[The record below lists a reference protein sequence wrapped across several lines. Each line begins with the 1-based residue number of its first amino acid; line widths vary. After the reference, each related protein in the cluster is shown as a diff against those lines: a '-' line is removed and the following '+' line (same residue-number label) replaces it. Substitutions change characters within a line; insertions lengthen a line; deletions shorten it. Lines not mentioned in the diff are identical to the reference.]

1 MVDLCII
8 INAME
13 KFIEII
19 GAKSHNLKNINCR
32 IPRGKITVIT
42 GVSGSGKSTL
52 AFDTLFAE
60 GQRRY
65 IESLSTY
72 ARQFLEKM
80 DRPDVEAIHGIP
92 PAIAIEQKNSVK
104 NARSTVGTASEIYD
118 YLRLLFAKIGEV
130 FCPQCHIKVSG
141 DTVESVVE
149 QILSQFKGVKLF
161 ILSPVSLDDGQ
172 ERELKVKDLIKNGY
186 YRIWEKGQILD
197 LTSLSAS
204 EFQQRFSP
212 SPSPLPPGERVMEKN
227 TLSLLIDRLVSEGKE
242 RSRLSEAIQR
252 GFQVGNGKI
261 ELITENGERM
271 AFHRSFSCNR
281 CGRNFSEPEPLLFS
295 FNSPLGACRVCQG
308 FGRIIGIDWQKVIP
322 DPKKTLKEKPFAP
335 WNTPAYEDLY
345 KYLWA
350 ACRRHKIP
358 IQKPFEELR
367 QDQKDILLNGKGEFI
382 GLKGFFEW
390 MEGKRYKVHY
400 RVFLSKYR
408 AYTPCPTCHNTRLK
422 EEALYVF
429 LAGKNIAELC
439 DMPISDLQMFFKN
452 LAIKDFQKKV
462 GERLLKEIND
472 RIGFMVD
479 VGLGYL
485 TLSRQTRTLSS
496 GEYQRITL
504 ARSLGSAL
512 TETLYV
518 LDEPSIGLHAR
529 DTHRLLRSLRKLREG
544 GNTVVV
550 VEHDPDVI
558 RAADEVIDLG
568 PGAGRWGGSM
578 VFQGGLES
586 LLKNQD
592 SITARCLRDGTASDI
607 TRSLRKPQGWI
618 SIRNAREHNL
628 KGIDV
633 KIPLGVMVCITGVSG
648 AGKTTLVHNILYAGA
663 KGNGNSSFE
672 KGAFDSIKGLEQIDD
687 FILVDQSPIGK
698 SLRSNPATYV
708 KVFSE
713 IRDLFALT
721 REAKRYGFK
730 PRHFSFNTEG
740 GRCETCQGAGF
751 QVLDMQFLED
761 VTITCETCEGKRFRP
776 EILKVK
782 YRDKDISE
790 VLNMTVDEAI
800 TFFQGHKRI
809 LSKLQIF
816 KDVGLGYLTL
826 GQSTNTLSGGESQ
839 RLKLAQH
846 IGQSKEGKDLFI
858 FDEPT
863 TGLHMADVELL
874 LMTFEKL
881 LSQGHSII
889 VIEHNLDLIRHA
901 DYIID
906 LGPEGGEDGGRII
919 AEGDL
924 KKIMASPQS
933 YTGQFLKERIN
944 AKFQSSNVK

>member
-1 MVDLCII
+1 
-8 INAME
+8 ME

-19 GAKSHNLKNINCR
+19 GASSHNLKNIDCR

-92 PAIAIEQKNSVK
+92 PAIAIEQKNTVK
-104 NARSTVGTASEIYD
+104 NARSTVGTASEVYD

-130 FCPQCHIKVSG
+130 FCPECHIKVSG
-141 DTVESVVE
+141 DNVESVVE
-149 QILSQFKGVKLF
+149 QILSQYPGVKIF
-161 ILSPVSLDDGQ
+161 ILSPVSLNNDKEKEGQ
-172 ERELKVKDLIKNGY
+172 VRDLIKNGY
-186 YRIWEKGQILD
+186 YRVWERGEVLD
-197 LTSLSAS
+197 LTALPFSEIEPRNSLC
-204 EFQQRFSP
+204 
-212 SPSPLPPGERVMEKN
+212 
-227 TLSLLIDRLVSEGKE
+227 LLIDRLLTEEKE
-242 RSRLSEAIQR
+242 RSRLSEAVQR
-252 GFQVGNGKI
+252 GFLLGNGKV
-261 ELITENGERM
+261 EVMTEQSEKITFN
-271 AFHRSFSCNR
+271 RSFSCNR
-281 CGRNFSEPEPLLFS
+281 CGRNFLEPEPLIFS
-295 FNSPLGACRVCQG
+295 FNSPLGACPTCQG

-322 DPKKTLKEKPFAP
+322 DPKKTLKQKPFAP

-345 KYLWA
+345 EYLWE
-350 ACRRHKIP
+350 ACRRHRIP
-358 IQKPFEELR
+358 IQKPFEELLP
-367 QDQKDILLNGKGEFI
+367 DQKEILLKGKGKFI

-408 AYTPCPTCHNTRLK
+408 AYTPCPVCLNTRLK
-422 EEALYVF
+422 GEALNVY
-429 LAGKNIAELC
+429 LGGKNIAQLC
-439 DMPISDLQMFFKN
+439 DMPILNLHLFFKN
-452 LAIKDFQKKV
+452 FQGRDFQKKV
-462 GERLLKEIND
+462 GDRLLREMND

-512 TETLYV
+512 TDTLYV

-529 DTHRLLRSLRKLREG
+529 DIHRLLKSLQRLREG
-544 GNTVVV
+544 GNTVIV

-558 RAADEVIDLG
+558 RSADEVIDLG
-568 PGAGRWGGSM
+568 PGAGRSGGTV
-578 VFQGGLES
+578 VFQGEVKS
-586 LLKNQD
+586 LMKKED
-592 SITARCLRDGTASDI
+592 SITAGCLRGAMSHVPM
-607 TRSLRKPQGWI
+607 RSLRKPKGWI
-618 SIRNAREHNL
+618 SIHNAREHNL

-633 KIPLGVMVCITGVSG
+633 RIPLGVMVCMTGVSG
-648 AGKTTLVHNILYAGA
+648 AGKTTLVHNILYAGV
-663 KGNGNSSFE
+663 KGNGNSDLE
-672 KGAFDSIKGLEQIDD
+672 RGAFDSIEGIEQIDD
-687 FILVDQSPIGK
+687 LILVDQSPIGR
-698 SLRSNPATYV
+698 SLRSNSATYI

-730 PRHFSFNTEG
+730 PRHFSFNTDG

-761 VTITCETCEGKRFRP
+761 IIITCEACGGKRFRP

-782 YRDKDISE
+782 YRDKNISE
-790 VLNMTVDEAI
+790 VLNMTVDEAMP
-800 TFFQGHKRI
+800 FFQSHHRT
-809 LSKLQIF
+809 LSKLQIL
-816 KDVGLGYLTL
+816 KEVGLGYLTL

-846 IGQSKEGKDLFI
+846 IGQSQEGRNLFI

-881 LSQGHSII
+881 LCQGHSIV
-889 VIEHNLDLIRHA
+889 VIEHNLDLIQCA

-906 LGPEGGEDGGRII
+906 LGPEGGEKGGSII
-919 AEGDL
+919 AEGDIET
-924 KKIMASPQS
+924 IMASPHS
-933 YTGQFLKERIN
+933 HTGQFLRQRLQKYSWKSGMLE
-944 AKFQSSNVK
+944 

>member
-1 MVDLCII
+1 
-8 INAME
+8 ME

-19 GAKSHNLKNINCR
+19 GARSHNLKNIDCR

-104 NARSTVGTASEIYD
+104 NARSTVGTASEVYD
-118 YLRLLFAKIGEV
+118 HLRLLFAKIGEV
-130 FCPQCHIKVSG
+130 FCPECHIKVSG

-149 QILSQFKGVKLF
+149 QVLIQYQGIKIF
-161 ILSPVSLDDGQ
+161 ILSPVSLDDGK
-172 ERELKVKDLIKNGY
+172 EKEHKVRDLIKNGY
-186 YRIWEKGQILD
+186 YRIWETGEILD
-197 LTSLSAS
+197 LTALSFSEIQHRDSLSI
-204 EFQQRFSP
+204 
-212 SPSPLPPGERVMEKN
+212 
-227 TLSLLIDRLVSEGKE
+227 LIDRLLLEEKD

-252 GFQVGNGKI
+252 GFQSGNGKI
-261 ELITENGERM
+261 EVVGENGERM
-271 AFHRSFSCNR
+271 VFNRSFSCNR
-281 CGRNFSEPEPLLFS
+281 CGRNFSVPEPLLFS
-295 FNSPLGACRVCQG
+295 FNSPLGACSTCQG
-308 FGRIIGIDWQKVIP
+308 FGRVIGIDWQKVIP
-322 DPKKTLKEKPFAP
+322 DPKKTLKQKPFAP

-345 KYLWA
+345 DYLWE
-350 ACRRHKIP
+350 ACRRNRIP
-358 IQKPFEELR
+358 IQKPFEEL
-367 QDQKDILLNGKGEFI
+367 QPVQKDILLNGKGEFI

-408 AYTPCPTCHNTRLK
+408 AYTSCPTCHNTRLK
-422 EEALYVF
+422 EEALNVL
-429 LAGKNIAELC
+429 LAGKNIAQLC
-439 DMPISDLQMFFKN
+439 DMSILDLQLLFKN
-452 LAIKDFQKKV
+452 LPIRDFQKKV

-472 RIGFMVD
+472 RIGFMMD

-529 DTHRLLRSLRKLREG
+529 DTHRLLRSLQKLREG

-568 PGAGRWGGSM
+568 PGAGRWGGSV
-578 VFQGGLES
+578 VFQGKVES

-592 SITARCLRDGTASDI
+592 SITARSLRDGTSPAPAHPI
-607 TRSLRKPQGWI
+607 RKPRGWI
-618 SIRNAREHNL
+618 SIHNAREHNL

-633 KIPLGVMVCITGVSG
+633 RIPLGVMVCITGVSG

-663 KGNGNSSFE
+663 KGNGNSEFE

-687 FILVDQSPIGK
+687 LILVDQSPIGK
-698 SLRSNPATYV
+698 SLRSNSATYI

-761 VTITCETCEGKRFRP
+761 VIITCEACEGKRFRS
-776 EILKVK
+776 EILKVR
-782 YRDKDISE
+782 YQDKNISE
-790 VLNMTVDEAI
+790 VLNMTVDEATI
-800 TFFQGHKRI
+800 FLQRHHRI
-809 LSKLQIF
+809 LSKLQIL

-846 IGQSKEGKDLFI
+846 IGQSHEGRTLFI

-863 TGLHMADVELL
+863 TGLHMSDVELL
-874 LMTFEKL
+874 LLTFEKL
-881 LSQGHSII
+881 LSQGHSLIM
-889 VIEHNLDLIRHA
+889 IEHNLDLIRCV

-906 LGPEGGEDGGRII
+906 LGPEGGEEGGRIV

-924 KKIMASPQS
+924 KTIMASQQS
-933 YTGQFLKERIN
+933 YTGQFLRQRMEKI
-944 AKFQSSNVK
+944 SGSG

>member
-1 MVDLCII
+1 MSDLPNGNLTFYVII
-8 INAME
+8 VSME

-19 GAKSHNLKNINCR
+19 GARSHNLKNIDCR

-42 GVSGSGKSTL
+42 GISGSGKSTL

-104 NARSTVGTASEIYD
+104 NARSTVGTASEVYD
-118 YLRLLFAKIGEV
+118 HLRLLFAKIGEV
-130 FCPQCHIKVSG
+130 FCPECHIKVSG
-141 DTVESVVE
+141 DTVEGVVE
-149 QILSQFKGVKLF
+149 QILSQYQGIKIF
-161 ILSPVSLDDGQ
+161 ILSPVSLDEGK
-172 ERELKVKDLIKNGY
+172 ERELKVRDLIKNGY
-186 YRIWEKGQILD
+186 YRIWEGGEILD
-197 LTSLSAS
+197 LTALPFS
-204 EFQQRFSP
+204 EIQLRNS
-212 SPSPLPPGERVMEKN
+212 
-227 TLSLLIDRLVSEGKE
+227 LSLLIDRFLLEEKD
-242 RSRLSEAIQR
+242 RSRLSETIQR
-252 GFQVGNGKI
+252 GFQLGNGKI
-261 ELITENGERM
+261 EVIGETGERT
-271 AFHRSFSCNR
+271 AFNRSFSCNR

-295 FNSPLGACRVCQG
+295 FNSPLGACPTCQG

-345 KYLWA
+345 EYLWE
-350 ACRRHKIP
+350 ACRRHRIP
-358 IQKPFEELR
+358 TQKPFEELR
-367 QDQKDILLNGKGEFI
+367 PDQKDILLNGKGEFI

-408 AYTPCPTCHNTRLK
+408 VYTPCPTCHNTRLK
-422 EEALYVF
+422 EGALIVL

-439 DMPISDLQMFFKN
+439 DMPISDLQHFFKN
-452 LAIKDFQKKV
+452 LSIRDFQKKV

-529 DTHRLLRSLRKLREG
+529 DTHRLLRSLQRLREG

-568 PGAGRWGGSM
+568 PGAGRLGGSM
-578 VFQGGLES
+578 VFQGKVES
-586 LLKNQD
+586 LLENRD
-592 SITARCLRDGTASDI
+592 SVTARCLRDGKFT
-607 TRSLRKPQGWI
+607 TPTQPHRKPKGWI
-618 SIRNAREHNL
+618 SIHNAREHNL

-633 KIPLGVMVCITGVSG
+633 KIPLGLMVCITGVSG

-663 KGNGNSSFE
+663 KGNGNSEFE
-672 KGAFDSIKGLEQIDD
+672 KGAFDSIKGLDQIDD
-687 FILVDQSPIGK
+687 LILVDQSPIGK
-698 SLRSNPATYV
+698 SLRSNPATYI

-721 REAKRYGFK
+721 RESKRYGFK

-761 VTITCETCEGKRFRP
+761 VIITCEACEGKRFRP
-776 EILKVK
+776 EILKVR
-782 YRDKDISE
+782 YRDKNISE

-800 TFFQGHKRI
+800 TFFQGHRRI

-846 IGQSKEGKDLFI
+846 IGQSQEGKTLFI

-874 LMTFEKL
+874 LATFQKL

-889 VIEHNLDLIRHA
+889 VIEHNLDLIRCS

-906 LGPEGGEDGGRII
+906 LGPEGGEGGGRIV
-919 AEGDL
+919 AKGDL
-924 KKIMASPQS
+924 KTIMASQQS
-933 YTGQFLKERIN
+933 YTGQFLRKRFAN
-944 AKFQSSNVK
+944 K

>member
-1 MVDLCII
+1 MVGFFSSLLFPYVII
-8 INAME
+8 VSME

-19 GAKSHNLKNINCR
+19 GARSHNLKNINCR

-80 DRPDVEAIHGIP
+80 NRPDIEAIHGIP
-92 PAIAIEQKNSVK
+92 PAIAIEQKNTVK
-104 NARSTVGTASEIYD
+104 NARSTVGTGSEVYD
-118 YLRLLFAKIGEV
+118 HLRLLFAKIGEV
-130 FCPQCHIKVSG
+130 FCPECRIKVSG

-149 QILSQFKGVKLF
+149 QVLSQYQGEKIF
-161 ILSPVSLDDGQ
+161 ILSPVSLDEGKD
-172 ERELKVKDLIKNGY
+172 LKVRDLIKNGY
-186 YRIWEKGQILD
+186 YRIWEEGEILD
-197 LTSLSAS
+197 LTALP
-204 EFQQRFSP
+204 FSDIQHQ
-212 SPSPLPPGERVMEKN
+212 N
-227 TLSLLIDRLVSEGKE
+227 TIYLLIDRLLLEEKDK
-242 RSRLSEAIQR
+242 SRLSEAIQR
-252 GFQVGNGKI
+252 GFQLGNGKI
-261 ELITENGERM
+261 EAIGENGERT
-271 AFHRSFSCNR
+271 AFNRSFSCNR
-281 CGRNFSEPEPLLFS
+281 CGRKFSEPEPPLFS
-295 FNSPLGACRVCQG
+295 FNSPLGACPTCQG
-308 FGRIIGIDWQKVIP
+308 FGRVIGIDWQKVIP
-322 DPKKTLKEKPFAP
+322 DPKKTLEEKPFAP
-335 WNTPAYEDLY
+335 WNTPAYENLY
-345 KYLWA
+345 EYLWK
-350 ACRRHKIP
+350 ACRRYKIP
-358 IQKPFEELR
+358 VQKPFEELG
-367 QDQKDILLNGKGEFI
+367 QDQKEILLNGKGEFI

-408 AYTPCPTCHNTRLK
+408 AYTPCPVCHNTRLK
-422 EEALYVF
+422 EEALNVL
-429 LAGKNIAELC
+429 LAGKNIAQLC
-439 DMPISDLQMFFKN
+439 DMSLSDLQLFFKN
-452 LAIKDFQKKV
+452 LPIRDFQKKV
-462 GERLLKEIND
+462 GKRLLKEIND

-529 DTHRLLRSLRKLREG
+529 DTHRLLRSLERLREG

-558 RAADEVIDLG
+558 RASDEIIDLG
-568 PGAGRWGGSM
+568 PGAGKWGGSI
-578 VFQGGLES
+578 VFQGKLDS
-586 LLKNQD
+586 LLENQD
-592 SITARCLRDGTASDI
+592 SITAQCLRDGKFPTSI
-607 TRSLRKPQGWI
+607 QSRRKPKGWI
-618 SIRNAREHNL
+618 SIHNAREHNL

-633 KIPLGVMVCITGVSG
+633 RIPLGVMVCITGVSG

-663 KGNGNSSFE
+663 KGNGNSEFE

-687 FILVDQSPIGK
+687 LILVDQSPIGK
-698 SLRSNPATYV
+698 SLRSNSATYI

-721 REAKRYGFK
+721 REAKRYEFK

-761 VTITCETCEGKRFRP
+761 VIITCEACEGKRFRP
-776 EILKVK
+776 EILKVR
-782 YRDKDISE
+782 YRDKNISE
-790 VLNMTVDEAI
+790 VLNMTVDEAMI
-800 TFFQGHKRI
+800 FFQGHNRI
-809 LSKLQIF
+809 LSKLQIL
-816 KDVGLGYLTL
+816 KEVGLGYLTL

-846 IGQSKEGKDLFI
+846 IGQRQEGKNLFI

-874 LMTFEKL
+874 LKTFEKL
-881 LSQGHSII
+881 LFQGHSII
-889 VIEHNLDLIRHA
+889 VIEHNLDLIRRA
-901 DYIID
+901 DYVID
-906 LGPEGGEDGGRII
+906 LGPEGGEEGGRIV

-924 KKIMASPQS
+924 KTIIASKQS
-933 YTGQFLKERIN
+933 YTGQFLKQRLRE
-944 AKFQSSNVK
+944 

>member
-1 MVDLCII
+1 
-8 INAME
+8 
-13 KFIEII
+13 
-19 GAKSHNLKNINCR
+19 
-32 IPRGKITVIT
+32 
-42 GVSGSGKSTL
+42 
-52 AFDTLFAE
+52 
-60 GQRRY
+60 
-65 IESLSTY
+65 
-72 ARQFLEKM
+72 
-80 DRPDVEAIHGIP
+80 
-92 PAIAIEQKNSVK
+92 
-104 NARSTVGTASEIYD
+104 
-118 YLRLLFAKIGEV
+118 
-130 FCPQCHIKVSG
+130 
-141 DTVESVVE
+141 
-149 QILSQFKGVKLF
+149 
-161 ILSPVSLDDGQ
+161 
-172 ERELKVKDLIKNGY
+172 
-186 YRIWEKGQILD
+186 
-197 LTSLSAS
+197 
-204 EFQQRFSP
+204 
-212 SPSPLPPGERVMEKN
+212 
-227 TLSLLIDRLVSEGKE
+227 
-242 RSRLSEAIQR
+242 
-252 GFQVGNGKI
+252 
-261 ELITENGERM
+261 
-271 AFHRSFSCNR
+271 
-281 CGRNFSEPEPLLFS
+281 
-295 FNSPLGACRVCQG
+295 
-308 FGRIIGIDWQKVIP
+308 
-322 DPKKTLKEKPFAP
+322 
-335 WNTPAYEDLY
+335 
-345 KYLWA
+345 
-350 ACRRHKIP
+350 
-358 IQKPFEELR
+358 
-367 QDQKDILLNGKGEFI
+367 
-382 GLKGFFEW
+382 
-390 MEGKRYKVHY
+390 
-400 RVFLSKYR
+400 
-408 AYTPCPTCHNTRLK
+408 
-422 EEALYVF
+422 
-429 LAGKNIAELC
+429 
-439 DMPISDLQMFFKN
+439 
-452 LAIKDFQKKV
+452 
-462 GERLLKEIND
+462 
-472 RIGFMVD
+472 
-479 VGLGYL
+479 
-485 TLSRQTRTLSS
+485 
-496 GEYQRITL
+496 
-504 ARSLGSAL
+504 
-512 TETLYV
+512 
-518 LDEPSIGLHAR
+518 
-529 DTHRLLRSLRKLREG
+529 
-544 GNTVVV
+544 VVV

-592 SITARCLRDGTASDI
+592 SITARYLRDGTASDL

-633 KIPLGVMVCITGVSG
+633 RIPLGVMVCITGVSG

-663 KGNGNSSFE
+663 KGNGNSGFE

-687 FILVDQSPIGK
+687 IILVDQSPIGK

-782 YRDKDISE
+782 FRDKDISE

-800 TFFQGHKRI
+800 NFFQGHKRI

-889 VIEHNLDLIRHA
+889 VIEHNLDLIRRA

-906 LGPEGGEDGGRII
+906 LGPEGGEEGGRII

-924 KKIMASPQS
+924 NTIITSPQS
-933 YTGQFLKERIN
+933 YTGQFLRQRLEKT
-944 AKFQSSNVK
+944 